1 MPRNNKKI
9 IKINY
14 NISLGVRNVITS
26 SSEKLAL
33 MGAGLTV
40 FAAVFA
46 IKKCFWPLLST
57 VKVFLQ
63 RTMKQSG
70 PVPYNI

>member
-9 IKINY
+9 IIIKY

-33 MGAGLTV
+33 MGVGLTV

>member
-1 MPRNNKKI
+1 MPRNNKKT

-33 MGAGLTV
+33 MALV
-40 FAAVFA
+40 
-46 IKKCFWPLLST
+46 
-57 VKVFLQ
+57 
-63 RTMKQSG
+63 
-70 PVPYNI
+70 